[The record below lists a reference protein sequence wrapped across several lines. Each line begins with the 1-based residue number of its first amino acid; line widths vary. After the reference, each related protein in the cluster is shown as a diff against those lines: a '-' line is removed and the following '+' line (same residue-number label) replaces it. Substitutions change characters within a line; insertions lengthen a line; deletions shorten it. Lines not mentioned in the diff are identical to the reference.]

1 MCVAVC
7 FPRFLRR
14 NDAKERPAG
23 CGNSKNDCLTPSST
37 GQAFLV
43 LSHEHQLQNQK
54 RSVGR
59 GATAARSNVGGR
71 VSPPPRGG
79 LVHRSQAE
87 LTGQR
92 APPARWP
99 AYIAQRVLTE
109 SLCGVCPSPRRGCA
123 GRGGRCGCGNARG
136 HAGNARGHVAALPA
150 GGPTCLESLSPAGG
164 LGGLAEASRRP
175 RMSESPRMSPTR
187 RLLAPSHAGRC
198 SRTRIPCS
206 IAVTPDMV
214 MRI

>member
-1 MCVAVC
+1 LQ
-7 FPRFLRR
+7 FQSPRPRLCWQML
-14 NDAKERPAG
+14 APPQH
-23 CGNSKNDCLTPSST
+23 L
-37 GQAFLV
+37 
-43 LSHEHQLQNQK
+43 QLQSL
-54 RSVGR
+54 RS
-59 GATAARSNVGGR
+59 RSPSGVCPYLPGPG
-71 VSPPPRGG
+71 
-79 LVHRSQAE
+79 
-87 LTGQR
+87 
-92 APPARWP
+92 P